1 MFGDGVVKFCNRLA
15 KASGLG
21 VGIFGAVVFSS
32 GGIASSA
39 LGQRQLTLFFLQ
51 DDSSH
56 VDPLVVTCGRNSNVS
71 LCIEGFEIHV
81 NSD

>member
-1 MFGDGVVKFCNRLA
+1 MGEWVTCMFGDGVVKFCNRLA

-39 LGQRQLTLFFLQ
+39 LGQRQLTLLL
-51 DDSSH
+51 DRMILRMSIRLS
-56 VDPLVVTCGRNSNVS
+56 
-71 LCIEGFEIHV
+71 
-81 NSD
+81 

>member
-39 LGQRQLTLFFLQ
+39 LGQRPLTLLL
-51 DDSSH
+51 DRMIIRMSIRLS
-56 VDPLVVTCGRNSNVS
+56 
-71 LCIEGFEIHV
+71 
-81 NSD
+81 